1 MFTPSQN
8 PLLMMN
14 RMNFGGQTGNQDI
27 QPLAPDAAYQ
37 AGNEVDAFTANIR
50 GNEMMPLAG
59 RYAAFI
65 NNV

>member
-1 MFTPSQN
+1 
-8 PLLMMN
+8 MMN

-37 AGNEVDAFTANIR
+37 VGNEVDAFTANIR

>member
-37 AGNEVDAFTANIR
+37 AGMRLMLLLPISVA
-50 GNEMMPLAG
+50 MK
-59 RYAAFI
+59 
-65 NNV
+65 